1 MQRGRGPPEARSHS
15 RASGHRRRRPGGRFT
30 HPSGPGHFEFMGD
43 HLGPWNLALVTVAS
57 YDSNLADAAS
67 RGLVRLAAP
76 AADAA
81 ATAFGA
87 FGAFG
92 AGAHPREFGAVA
104 PRLADA
110 LLLGLTFLDALD
122 VDQRLEAVADF
133 DQRRLLLHHLA
144 KVLVRLRRLVAQ
156 LGVDVAEDAFHGR
169 LKVGLRH
176 HLKGLCPRQSAA
188 RAVRARA
195 PAARIALALDD
206 IRADAH

>member
-1 MQRGRGPPEARSHS
+1 
-15 RASGHRRRRPGGRFT
+15 
-30 HPSGPGHFEFMGD
+30 MGD

-122 VDQRLEAVADF
+122 VDQRPSFIEKRPTVMSGRGRERA
-133 DQRRLLLHHLA
+133 HP
-144 KVLVRLRRLVAQ
+144 
-156 LGVDVAEDAFHGR
+156 GPDV
-169 LKVGLRH
+169 
-176 HLKGLCPRQSAA
+176 S
-188 RAVRARA
+188 RARSISRRGM
-195 PAARIALALDD
+195 AAA
-206 IRADAH
+206 